1 MLIGARLRMLRER
14 RNLSQGDVYHRTG
27 LMSCYLS
34 RVENGYTV
42 PSVETLEKLAR
53 ALDIPLYYL
62 FYEGERPPAA
72 LSRYI
77 SRKDDPGA
85 WSDSRKDTRFINRL
99 SAYLART
106 DRAHTE
112 LLLQMAEMM
121 ASPARHPKKRK

>member
-1 MLIGARLRMLRER
+1 MLREQ
-14 RNLSQGDVYHRTG
+14 RNMSQGDVYHRTG

-42 PSVETLEKLAR
+42 PSVETLEKIAR

-62 FYEGERPPAA
+62 FYDGEEPPKPEN
-72 LSRYI
+72 LTLR
-77 SRKDDPGA
+77 RRDDPEA
-85 WSDSRKDTRFINRL
+85 WSHNRKNSRFINRL

-121 ASPARHPKKRK
+121 ASNTRHPKKSK

>member
-14 RNLSQGDVYHRTG
+14 CNLSQGDVYHRTG
-27 LMSCYLS
+27 LMNCYIS

-53 ALDIPLYYL
+53 ALDIPLYLL
-62 FYEGERPPAA
+62 FYDGENPPAPQK
-72 LSRYI
+72 LVVR
-77 SRKDDPGA
+77 RRDNPEA
-85 WSDSRKDTRFINRL
+85 WSDSRKDSRFLNRL

-112 LLLQMAEMM
+112 LLLQVAEMM
-121 ASPARHPKKRK
+121 ASSSRHKRAR

>member
-77 SRKDDPGA
+77 SRKDDPAA

-112 LLLQMAEMM
+112 LLLQVAEMM
-121 ASPARHPKKRK
+121 ASPARHPKKRR

>member
-14 RNLSQGDVYHRTG
+14 RNLSQGDIYRRTG

-42 PSVETLEKLAR
+42 PSVQTLEKIAR

-62 FYEGERPPAA
+62 FYEGEKPPMPSNFA
-72 LSRYI
+72 LR
-77 SRKDDPGA
+77 RKDDPIA
-85 WSDSRKDTRFINRL
+85 WSHSRKNTRFINRL

-106 DRAHTE
+106 DSAHTE

-121 ASPARHPKKRK
+121 ASSARHPKKHK